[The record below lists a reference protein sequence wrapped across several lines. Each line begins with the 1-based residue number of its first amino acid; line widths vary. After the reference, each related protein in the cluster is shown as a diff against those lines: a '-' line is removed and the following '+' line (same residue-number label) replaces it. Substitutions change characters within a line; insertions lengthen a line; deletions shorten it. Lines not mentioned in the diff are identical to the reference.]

1 MEITEI
7 KIRALHYL
15 LVVGHVTDADHSS
28 TDHSSMVKF
37 LLDVM
42 GSYLAVRDKI
52 LPIQC

>member
-28 TDHSSMVKF
+28 MVKF

-42 GSYLAVRDKI
+42 GSYLAVRDKN
-52 LPIQC
+52 LTIQC